1 MRCIIL
7 YDWNDYLKIAYDI
20 LNNNSI
26 DSLDETRFRVSISR
40 AYYAVF
46 HNARIL
52 CESRKELKKAY
63 AQGGGEHEQVYNKL
77 RQVNKGS
84 KEFIS
89 KCHSI
94 ANNLK
99 MLN

>member
-52 CESRKELKKAY
+52 CESRKELKLLYYRNEYLIIKILCKVL
-63 AQGGGEHEQVYNKL
+63 EKI
-77 RQVNKGS
+77 
-84 KEFIS
+84 KEGI
-89 KCHSI
+89 
-94 ANNLK
+94 N
-99 MLN
+99 